1 MIIAIFTTTISL
13 LLSLFLTKKILAP
26 STVVSAIWLFCI
38 LAFWLYPHGYVKLN
52 EQFHIAISLWV
63 GFFSFFSL
71 FRQSISIRERHTT
84 EPAKVVRDIYFIIAL
99 ISFPLSVWSVFSI
112 IQDYGLSGHIY
123 SALRDIAIGNVRGLE
138 EGISNNYFA
147 TLWLVA
153 YCIELVHYNKKNL
166 ARILILFVINFGWA
180 FLVMAKMN
188 FLNLLISTLTILFF
202 KNVIKPKV
210 IYISLA
216 VVFAFFTFIQVIRTV
231 GAEDKDDLKYDF
243 FSQYVIS
250 GMPAFE
256 KIKPSSSE
264 YFGQSSF
271 RFFYKVANKLGISS
285 KTPEDALQP
294 FTNVGKTKPSHT
306 NVYTTLYPFFKD
318 FGYLGVIIFGALTGL
333 LYGYLYKGLI
343 NSNYPF
349 FVTYAILG
357 TSLFIQFMSDNTLST
372 LSFVIQII
380 IFSHLP
386 YWTTKLFQKT
396 KI

>member
-1 MIIAIFTTTISL
+1 M
-13 LLSLFLTKKILAP
+13 
-26 STVVSAIWLFCI
+26 
-38 LAFWLYPHGYVKLN
+38 
-52 EQFHIAISLWV
+52 
-63 GFFSFFSL
+63 
-71 FRQSISIRERHTT
+71 
-84 EPAKVVRDIYFIIAL
+84 
-99 ISFPLSVWSVFSI
+99 
-112 IQDYGLSGHIY
+112 
-123 SALRDIAIGNVRGLE
+123 
-138 EGISNNYFA
+138 
-147 TLWLVA
+147 
-153 YCIELVHYNKKNL
+153 
-166 ARILILFVINFGWA
+166 
-180 FLVMAKMN
+180 
-188 FLNLLISTLTILFF
+188 
-202 KNVIKPKV
+202 IKPKV